1 MLNDFFNTDMITEV
15 KRNIKIKNEHGLTV
29 QDWKVIYTNIKCQLS
44 SKILMSTDETGII
57 NSSKN
62 TYKIFV
68 NNDVEIKQN
77 DILLVNK
84 GGIEYKFKA
93 GKPIRY
99 TDFIE
104 HQEIAVEEVEKNET

>member
-1 MLNDFFNTDMITEV
+1 MLNDFFNTDTIVEV
-15 KRNIKIKNEHGLTV
+15 KRNKKTKNEYGLTV
-29 QDWKVIYTNIKCQLS
+29 QDWEVIYTNIKCQLS
-44 SKILMSTDETGII
+44 AGILRATETGII

-62 TYKIFV
+62 AYKIFV
-68 NNDVEIKQN
+68 DNNVEIKQN

-84 GGIEYKFKA
+84 GGVEYKFKA

>member
-1 MLNDFFNTDMITEV
+1 MFDFFDTDVITEV
-15 KRNIKIKNEHGLTV
+15 RRNVKSKTEYGLTV
-29 QDWKVIYTNIKCQLS
+29 QNWEVIHTNIKCQLS
-44 SKILMSTDETGII
+44 AGILRATETGII

-68 NNDVEIKQN
+68 SNDVEIKQN

-93 GKPIRY
+93 GKPIKY
-99 TDFIE
+99 TDFME
-104 HQEIAVEEVEKNET
+104 HQEIVVEEVEKNET

>member
-1 MLNDFFNTDMITEV
+1 MLNEFFNTDTIVEV
-15 KRNIKIKNEHGLTV
+15 KRNIKTKNEHGLTV
-29 QDWKVIYTNIKCQLS
+29 QSWEVIYANIKCQLS
-44 SKILMSTDETGII
+44 VGILRATETGII

-62 TYKIFV
+62 TYKILV
-68 NNDVEIKQN
+68 NNDIDIKQN

-93 GKPIRY
+93 GKPIKY

-104 HQEIAVEEVEKNET
+104 HQEIAVEEVDKNET

>member
-1 MLNDFFNTDMITEV
+1 MISDFFNTDTITEV
-15 KRNIKIKNEHGLTV
+15 KRSIKTKTEYGLSV
-29 QDWKVIYTNIKCQLS
+29 QDWEVIYTDIKCQLS
-44 SKILMSTDETGII
+44 SGISRATETGIV

-68 NNDVEIKQN
+68 DNNVEIKQN
-77 DILLVNK
+77 DILLINK

-93 GKPIRY
+93 GKPIKY

-104 HQEIAVEEVEKNET
+104 HQEIVVEEVEKNET

>member
-1 MLNDFFNTDMITEV
+1 MLNEFFNTDMITEV
-15 KRNIKIKNEHGLTV
+15 KRNKKTKNEHGLTV
-29 QDWKVIYTNIKCQLS
+29 QSWEVVYANIKCQLS
-44 SKILMSTDETGII
+44 VGILRATETGII

-62 TYKIFV
+62 TYKILV
-68 NNDVEIKQN
+68 NNDIDIKQN

-93 GKPIRY
+93 GKPIKY

-104 HQEIAVEEVEKNET
+104 HQEIAVEEVDKNES

>member
-1 MLNDFFNTDMITEV
+1 MLNEFFNTDVITEV
-15 KRNIKIKNEHGLTV
+15 KRNKKTKNEHGLTV
-29 QDWKVIYTNIKCQLS
+29 QGWEVVYTNVKCQLS
-44 SKILMSTDETGII
+44 AEILRATETGVI

-62 TYKIFV
+62 TYKILV
-68 NNDVEIKQN
+68 SNDVEIRQN

-93 GKPIRY
+93 SKPIKY

-104 HQEIAVEEVEKNET
+104 HQEIAVEEVERNES